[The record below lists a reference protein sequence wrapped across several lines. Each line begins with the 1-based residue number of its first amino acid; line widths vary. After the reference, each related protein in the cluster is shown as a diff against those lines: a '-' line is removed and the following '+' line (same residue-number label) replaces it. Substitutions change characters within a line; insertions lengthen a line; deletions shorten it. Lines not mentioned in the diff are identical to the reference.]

1 MTRLMPAISDA
12 TSFEALFCIPQRH
25 QLVLVRSR
33 SRGGLAS
40 RMSWGHE
47 EYDTTGQLVARY
59 ESLEETGAAGEQ
71 ISRWRRFNPQGE
83 VTAEENAGSALGED
97 SPAPDLNSAIRPLA
111 RQAQ

>member
-1 MTRLMPAISDA
+1 MPAISDA

-83 VTAEENAGSALGED
+83 VTAEGNAGFAAGED
-97 SPAPDLNSAIRPLA
+97 SLASGLNSSSSPLG